1 MSTRKKVL
9 VGVLIVFDIL
19 KFLFV
24 GLLIIG
30 LLLPDPTP
38 EQLAERELAAAE
50 KQAEKDAKAEAK
62 AQKRAEK
69 EAQKLAE
76 IEAKEKAKEEA
87 RLAHEAEVAESKA
100 EKEAE
105 RELAR
110 EAKESQNDIV
120 ETPAAEVATEE
131 PDSEVIDSPPVNNA
145 LIPVELYRV
154 VDGDTV
160 HVINANGETLKLRLL
175 LIDTPETVHPNKPVE
190 PFGPEASARLTEF
203 LTTANQ
209 LHIEYDDGDQTDHYG
224 RHLVYIYADGINAQE
239 VLLEEGLARVGYVY
253 EQQRHLDIF
262 RAREQYAKDN
272 MLGIWSIPGYVNV
285 GGEGFNSEDLESEVS
300 NPEPQPESQPSVNQ
314 GGGTDETY
322 NFKNCTELR
331 EVFPE
336 GVASDHPAYK
346 KKMDRDEDNWAC
358 EVNG

>member
-1 MSTRKKVL
+1 MNTRKKML
-9 VGVLIVFDIL
+9 VGVLVVFDIL

-38 EQLAERELAAAE
+38 EQIAERELAAAE

-62 AQKRAEK
+62 AQERAEK

-87 RLAHEAEVAESKA
+87 RLAQEAKDAASKA

-105 RELAR
+105 RELAH
-110 EAKESQNDIV
+110 ESKESQNA
-120 ETPAAEVATEE
+120 AAEVATEE
-131 PDSEVIDSPPVNNA
+131 PESEVIDNPPVNNN

-160 HVINANGETLKLRLL
+160 HVIDANGETLKLRLL

-224 RHLVYIYADGINAQE
+224 RHLVYIYADGINAHE

-285 GGEGFNSEDLESEVS
+285 GGEGFNSEDAEPEVS
-300 NPEPQPESQPSVNQ
+300 KSKPEPESKPNVNQ
-314 GGGTDETY
+314 GADSAESY
-322 NFKNCTELR
+322 NFKNCDQLR

-346 KKMDRDEDNWAC
+346 KTMDRDKDNWAC
-358 EVNG
+358 EISK

>member
-1 MSTRKKVL
+1 MNIRKKVL
-9 VGVLIVFDIL
+9 VGALVVFDIL
-19 KFLFV
+19 KILFV

-30 LLLPDPTP
+30 LLLPEPTP
-38 EQLAERELAAAE
+38 EQIAEHELAVAE
-50 KQAEKDAKAEAK
+50 KQAEKEAKAEIK

-76 IEAKEKAKEEA
+76 IEAKEKQKEEEA
-87 RLAHEAEVAESKA
+87 RLA
-100 EKEAE
+100 
-105 RELAR
+105 RET
-110 EAKESQNDIV
+110 EESQSAAV
-120 ETPAAEVATEE
+120 ETPAVEVTTEE
-131 PDSEVIDSPPVNNA
+131 PESEAIDNPPVNNG

-160 HVINANGETLKLRLL
+160 HVIDANGETLKLRLL

-224 RHLVYIYADGINAQE
+224 RHLVYIYADGINAHE

-285 GGEGFNSEDLESEVS
+285 GGEGFNSEDSEPEVS
-300 NPEPQPESQPSVNQ
+300 NPEPQSGSQPNVDQ
-314 GGGTDETY
+314 GGNADKSY
-322 NFKNCTELR
+322 NFKNCDQLR

-336 GVASDHPAYK
+336 GVTSDHPAYK

-358 EVNG
+358 EING

>member
-1 MSTRKKVL
+1 MFWSFMKSCFVIMFLFFVL
-9 VGVLIVFDIL
+9 VACTA
-19 KFLFV
+19 LF
-24 GLLIIG
+24 IG
-30 LLLPDPTP
+30 D
-38 EQLAERELAAAE
+38 
-50 KQAEKDAKAEAK
+50 
-62 AQKRAEK
+62 
-69 EAQKLAE
+69 
-76 IEAKEKAKEEA
+76 
-87 RLAHEAEVAESKA
+87 ESGDTSDSEDSETKTGDNA
-100 EKEAE
+100 DTTD
-105 RELAR
+105 
-110 EAKESQNDIV
+110 NPV
-120 ETPAAEVATEE
+120 ETPAVEVATEE
-131 PDSEVIDSPPVNNA
+131 PDSEVIDSPPVDSN

-160 HVINANGETLKLRLL
+160 HVIDANGETLKLRLL

-224 RHLVYIYADGINAQE
+224 RHLVYIYADGINAHE

-272 MLGIWSIPGYVNV
+272 MLGIWSVPGYVNV
-285 GGEGFNSEDLESEVS
+285 GGEGFNSEDAEPEVS
-300 NPEPQPESQPSVNQ
+300 DPEPQSGSQ
-314 GGGTDETY
+314 GGSTDETY
-322 NFKNCTELR
+322 NFKNCDALR

-346 KKMDRDEDNWAC
+346 KTMDRDEDNWAC
-358 EVNG
+358 EINR